1 MQDRFFLSMETIN
14 DHGAVVSENTSSF
27 TAEDLTEL
35 LDNMTYFLN
44 GCSYT
49 YVEALEAVK
58 TSDVQAASTA
68 PRQYSFDLGMND
80 FDLDDI
86 SFTFGSA

>member
-68 PRQYSFDLGMND
+68 PQQYSFDLGMND

>member
-1 MQDRFFLSMETIN
+1 MQDRFFLSKETTDEN
-14 DHGAVVSENTSSF
+14 GAVVSSNTSQF

-68 PRQYSFDLGMND
+68 PQQYSLNLGVDDYN
-80 FDLDDI
+80 LDDI